1 MLKVSEKNIERLL
14 LYRRILNTLSLE
26 KLENIYSHQLAILS
40 DATPEQVRRD
50 IMSIGYSGSS
60 SKGYNVNQLIES
72 ICELIDSEDIQRV
85 AIVGVGHL
93 GRSVLDYFQGRRP
106 KLKIAATFDNDPAK
120 INRVLHGSRCYS
132 VGDMVKVIQSE
143 GIDVVIL
150 SVPGSAAQ
158 EVADRLVEAGIK
170 GILNYAPVKLKLPP
184 NIYVENRDMLLAV
197 EKVAFLARKY
207 SL

>member
-1 MLKVSEKNIERLL
+1 LKVSEKNIERLL
-14 LYRRILNTLSLE
+14 LYRRILNSVALE
-26 KLENIYSHQLAILS
+26 SNENIYSHQLAILA

-60 SKGYNVNQLIES
+60 SKGYNVS
-72 ICELIDSEDIQRV
+72 KLIDSISDFVDTKEIQKV

-93 GRSVLDYFQGRRP
+93 GRSVIDYFKGRRP
-106 KLKIAATFDNDPAK
+106 KLKIAATFDNDPEK
-120 INRVLHGSRCYS
+120 INRVLHGCRCYP
-132 VGDMVKVIQSE
+132 VDEMVDVIKSE
-143 GIDVVIL
+143 GIDVAIL

-158 EVADRLVEAGIK
+158 DVADRLVEAGIK

-184 NIYVENRDMLLAV
+184 DIYVENRDMLLAV
-197 EKVAFLARKY
+197 EKVAFLARKM

>member
-1 MLKVSEKNIERLL
+1 MNVSEKNLERLL
-14 LYRRILNTLSLE
+14 IYRRVLNRLLTDNV
-26 KLENIYSHQLAILS
+26 ENIYSYQLAQMA

-72 ICELIDSEDIQRV
+72 ICELIDSEDIQKV

-93 GRSVLDYFQGRRP
+93 GRSVLDYFEGRRQ

-120 INRVLHGSRCYS
+120 INRVLHGNRCYS
-132 VGDMVKVIQSE
+132 TGKMVKVIQSE
-143 GIDVVIL
+143 GIDVAIL

-184 NIYVENRDMLLAV
+184 NIYVEDRDMLLAV
-197 EKVAFLARKY
+197 EKVAFLARKN
-207 SL
+207 LL